1 MDYDTLL
8 RDTWD
13 RIMQRVLMNQLNDS
27 IGSSLPDI
35 SDSFD
40 SEIQFDMELEE
51 NSESNNQ
58 ANVTNSDNQI
68 NTAHDIPESNIDTE
82 YDKNEVS
89 SLSGEDVGASDDV
102 AENVSEQDTDSKV
115 DTIGNCL

>member
-13 RIMQRVLMNQLNDS
+13 RIMQRFLMDQLNDS

-40 SEIQFDMELEE
+40 SELQFDMELEE
-51 NSESNNQ
+51 NSESNYQ
-58 ANVTNSDNQI
+58 ANVTNSDNQV
-68 NTAHDIPESNIDTE
+68 NTAHDIPESNIDIE
-82 YDKNEVS
+82 HDKNEVG
-89 SLSGEDVGASDDV
+89 SLSSEDVGTSDDV
-102 AENVSEQDTDSKV
+102 ADNVSEQDTDSKV
-115 DTIGNCL
+115 DTFGNFL